1 MSKILL
7 EWNLPGPDIYWGLG
21 IAAITWSGPIY
32 KCTNCK
38 GPMLKI
44 FLIVLWMYEPDIPLY
59 LNANCS
65 KWWQPQ
71 VKTERG
77 PEIPSTTQPA
87 PLRTTE
93 PALVIPDSC
102 PSVSVFEILAIGTCF
117 HIKLRSE
124 RSFNDDTHHSLSGGP
139 HHLLTNQ
146 CFCQF
151 LPILLPL
158 EERLRA
164 PRHRHLSETWDT
176 VITPSNIMILLARVR
191 SV

>member
-38 GPMLKI
+38 GPVLKI
-44 FLIVLWMYEPDIPLY
+44 FLIVLWKHDPDITLY

-87 PLRTTE
+87 PLR
-93 PALVIPDSC
+93 
-102 PSVSVFEILAIGTCF
+102 
-117 HIKLRSE
+117 

-176 VITPSNIMILLARVR
+176 VITPSNIIILLNMIRNGLK
-191 SV
+191 